1 MTATRTSSNRVLDA
15 LRSTLSKMIWQTAG
29 QFFMGVEPVPASRP
43 RVSKW
48 GTYYAATYKNWL
60 KAAGLAI
67 AKWNPGRVAT
77 GPLVLVMEVIC
88 TKARTSKLTF
98 PRGDIDNFAKGP
110 LDVITK
116 SEKVWSDDNQV
127 VGLIAFKRFA
137 EPGEEPGTRIEILE
151 LEPA

>member
-1 MTATRTSSNRVLDA
+1 MATTTRTSKLLDA
-15 LRSTLSKMIWQTAG
+15 LRSTLGKLLPARG
-29 QFFMGVEPVPASRP
+29 YFLGVEPVPASRP

-60 KAAGLAI
+60 KAAGLAV
-67 AKWNPGRVAT
+67 KEWTPGGKAE
-77 GPLVLVMEVIC
+77 GPLVLLMEVIC
-88 TKARTSKLTF
+88 TKARTSKLAF

-116 SEKVWSDDNQV
+116 SERVWLDDNQV

-137 EPGEEPGTRIEILE
+137 ESGEKPGTNVTIME

>member
-1 MTATRTSSNRVLDA
+1 MTATRTSSNRVLAA
-15 LRSTLSKMIWQTAG
+15 LRSALGKIATT
-29 QFFMGVEPVPASRP
+29 FFLGVEPVPASRP

-60 KAAGLAI
+60 KAAGLAV
-67 AKWNPGRVAT
+67 AKWNPGRVAR
-77 GPLVLVMEVIC
+77 GPLVLVMEVVC
-88 TKARTSKLTF
+88 TKARTSKLEF

-116 SEKVWSDDNQV
+116 SEKVWHDDNQV

-137 EPGEEPGTRIEILE
+137 EPGEEPGTRIDILE